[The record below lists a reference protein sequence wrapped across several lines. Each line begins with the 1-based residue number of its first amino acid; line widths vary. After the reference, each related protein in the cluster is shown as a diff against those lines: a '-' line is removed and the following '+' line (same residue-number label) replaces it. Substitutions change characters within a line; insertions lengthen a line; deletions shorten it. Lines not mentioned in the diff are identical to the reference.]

1 MDFGLQ
7 TDKTLYTIEL
17 DYKQFKLDKEEI
29 IKLIKEKD
37 DTLRNLISEIQKAP
51 PAPTP
56 KKEKKSWM
64 SNALDKGGKMID
76 NAKEEKPEAKG
87 ATSFL

>member
-37 DTLRNLISEIQKAP
+37 DTLRNLISEI
-51 PAPTP
+51 
-56 KKEKKSWM
+56 
-64 SNALDKGGKMID
+64 
-76 NAKEEKPEAKG
+76 
-87 ATSFL
+87 